1 MSIIISDVEPRVQYT
16 ATAGQTSFTV
26 GFEFFDNADLKV
38 FNGTSLL
45 TFSASPTN
53 ASQYSVSGAGQTG
66 GGSITLGSPGA
77 TVNDVITISRDLA
90 IARSTD
96 FPTSGAF
103 QIASLNTELDKIIA
117 MAQQLERD
125 QKLSPR
131 VATTSSSSFN
141 LTFPDMV
148 AGKILSA
155 NSGGT
160 GLEFTV
166 DASGLLTAEANATTS
181 ATAAGNSATAAAG
194 SATSAENAK
203 NAAEAALDTF
213 DDRFLGAKS
222 SNPSVDND
230 GNALVDGAIYFD
242 TTNDIMKVYDLSNTQ
257 WRQLTLTSTNQ
268 TNVNTVVGQITPTNN
283 ISSVAGKAT
292 EIGLLGTSGN
302 ITAMGLL
309 GTSAVVTDLNL
320 LGTSSNVSA
329 MATLGTST
337 NVTNMATLAGVS
349 NLNNL
354 ANAHAA
360 ITSVSNSLASV
371 QNFGDVYR
379 VASSAP
385 TSSLNAGDL
394 YFDTTADEL
403 KVYKSGGW
411 AAAGSTVNG
420 TSNRFEYTATANQT
434 TFTGSDSNSKTLAYD
449 AGFIDVY
456 LNGVK
461 LANSDFT
468 ATSGTSVVL
477 ASGAALN
484 DILMIV
490 AYGTFQLA
498 NISIND
504 LTNTPASIGTAG
516 QALVVNSSANA
527 LVYSNA
533 SSAEVYG
540 FEQYYNPS
548 TLVRTVTVVSVG
560 GANKYFI
567 DGVQQDTLDLYEG
580 NTYIFNYPSGHPFK
594 FSTTSNGTHASGS
607 EYTTGVTHNSST
619 QVTIVVASGAPTL
632 YYYCSS
638 HSAMGGQA
646 NTPTPGSNAV
656 RYITTNQGVDNI
668 TESQYANF
676 DDVLFSASGFVFSV
690 NSNGNLIATI

>member
-148 AGKILSA
+148 AGKVLSA

-166 DASGLLTAEANATTS
+166 DASGLLTAEANAATS
-181 ATAAGNSATAAAG
+181 ATNAGNSATAAAG

-213 DDRFLGAKS
+213 DDDFLGSKS
-222 SNPSVDND
+222 SDPSVDND
-230 GNALVDGAIYFD
+230 GATLADGALYFN
-242 TTNDIMKVYDLSNTQ
+242 TTDNVMKVYDLGNTQ
-257 WRQLTLTSTNQ
+257 WKQLVPTTSQQ
-268 TNVNTVVGQITPTNN
+268 TNIDAAVSNATNINNVASQISPTNN
-283 ISSVAGKAT
+283 ISTVAGLSSSISTLASMS
-292 EIGLLGTSGN
+292 GLS
-302 ITAMGLL
+302 
-309 GTSAVVTDLNL
+309 
-320 LGTSSNVSA
+320 
-329 MATLGTST
+329 
-337 NVTNMATLAGVS
+337 TLAGSATAVTTVA
-349 NLNNL
+349 NNL
-354 ANAHAA
+354 TAVN
-360 ITSVSNSLASV
+360 
-371 QNFGDVYR
+371 NFADVYR
-379 VASSAP
+379 IASSAP

-434 TFTGSDSNSKTLAYD
+434 TFTGADSNSKTLAYD

-461 LANSDFT
+461 LANSDYT
-468 ATSGTSVVL
+468 ATSGSSIIL
-477 ASGAALN
+477 GSGAAVN

-498 NISIND
+498 NISIKD
-504 LTNTPASIGTAG
+504 LTDTPASIGTAG

-560 GANKYFI
+560 GSNKYFI

-594 FSTTSNGTHASGS
+594 FSTTSDGTHGSGS

-632 YYYCSS
+632 YYYCAS

-676 DDVLFSASGFVFSV
+676 DDVLFSASGFVFSI